1 MSYTFKQNMVSSNKY
16 SIKCPY
22 PMTPK
27 YIVCHNTSNDASAA
41 NEVSYMIRNNH
52 QVSYHIAVDD
62 KEAIQ
67 ALPFDRNAWHTGD
80 GANGPGNRHGIGVEI
95 CYSLSGGPRYTQAE
109 ENAVYVMARLLYQYN
124 LPISALKQHANFAN
138 KNCPHRIR
146 DEGRWESVRGRVEW
160 VLEEIKKGNIEASL
174 SSGTTALKAT
184 TNAGHAGNKGANK
197 APHRKPKKD
206 NVKTKACERK
216 VRALCDVNIWDGT
229 DYQTVVGHIKKGEVI
244 YFNQI
249 TEDELFGKLG
259 DNQYIS
265 LDYHLFLMWDL
276 WAAPIA
282 KLEIM
287 VPQLNAWSG
296 PSYES
301 EVSDHVKQYEVF
313 EFTEERNG
321 LALVNGIGW
330 ITLDPQMVKRFDL
343 DKIASTYRL

>member
-1 MSYTFKQNMVSSNKY
+1 MSYTFKQNMVSSSKY

-146 DEGRWESVRGRVEW
+146 DEGRWESVRVRVEW

-174 SSGTTALKAT
+174 SSGTTAL
-184 TNAGHAGNKGANK
+184 
-197 APHRKPKKD
+197 
-206 NVKTKACERK
+206 KACERK

-229 DYQTVVGHIKKGEVI
+229 DYQTVVGHIKKGQVI

-282 KLEIM
+282 KIEIM

-330 ITLDPQMVKRFDL
+330 ITLDPQMVKRFEL